1 MRFSPRFRFVR
12 SGACTHDATTPRAG
26 AVYYHH
32 THAHSI
38 EWIATQPG
46 CRTPY
51 SSATRISKRSSSQQS
66 IRVSCNHEARSLHGW
81 WGDGGAHLRQHLH
94 APPRPD
100 SGCCVKRQSVPY
112 TLGVFGGRAPP
123 IQLLHHHHQAS
134 KLNVWRRCLLQT
146 ALPRANQTRPE
157 DPYLYDN
164 PANRKTVIV
173 IQ

>member
-1 MRFSPRFRFVR
+1 MRFSPRFRFDR
-12 SGACTHDATTPRAG
+12 ARARTTPRPHEQEQ
-26 AVYYHH
+26 YTTTTRTH
-32 THAHSI
+32 TRSSGSRRSPVVGHLI
-38 EWIATQPG
+38 
-46 CRTPY
+46 R